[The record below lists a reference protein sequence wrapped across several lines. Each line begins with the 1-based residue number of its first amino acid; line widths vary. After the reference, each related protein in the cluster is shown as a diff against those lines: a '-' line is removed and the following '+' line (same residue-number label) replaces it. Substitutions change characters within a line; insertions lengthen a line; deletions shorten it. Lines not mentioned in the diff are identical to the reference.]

1 MRLCCCPSALMGC
14 ERAHPVRRDAA
25 TAPKSPIDKAI
36 AHWGPD
42 RRLQGIPVF
51 CSMCGTRNVDI
62 RVSGEA
68 GHGGMPKVWGGPD
81 VVR

>member
-1 MRLCCCPSALMGC
+1 
-14 ERAHPVRRDAA
+14 
-25 TAPKSPIDKAI
+25 
-36 AHWGPD
+36 
-42 RRLQGIPVF
+42 VF